1 MPDMRLQIVQ
11 KTLNKSL
18 PNLIILLYMELV
30 IEDNFNLNMNDK
42 I

>member
-18 PNLIILLYMELV
+18 SNLIILLYMELV
-30 IEDNFNLNMNDK
+30 IEDKF
-42 I
+42 

>member
-18 PNLIILLYMELV
+18 SNLIILLYMESV
-30 IEDNFNLNMNDK
+30 IEDKFNFK
-42 I
+42 YE

>member
-18 PNLIILLYMELV
+18 SNLIILLYKESV
-30 IEDNFNLNMNDK
+30 IEDKFNFK
-42 I
+42 YE